1 MRATSSWS
9 RDSERVVNPTRS
21 ANRTVTVR
29 RSSVIAP
36 TVSGLP
42 QYPQN
47 RKRSGLSSRHLGQ
60 INTAK
65 GGSRSWRSGC
75 GPWATRRVDQARYT
89 LCTLRQPRYRSFI
102 VATAGPSS
110 EAAYVNRQ
118 SERAKPFKT
127 TATAHSQAGEAQ
139 RSPPPDLGPPPW
151 LRASTATWLPPG
163 PGRRAAASRAGSGR
177 LPPGGPS
184 GKPPASPWTGHRIDR
199 LLTQAVT
206 SGRNLHSRRS
216 TRDNLINANIMDG
229 GNSIRDCASF
239 PATGLHSAE
248 SRDPSLASPAGRVR
262 HLYWLNPS
270 RSTSR
275 VSTDLVMS
283 TYAPNCDP
291 VLEGR
296 NLRQLVACVDE
307 IVTR

>member
-65 GGSRSWRSGC
+65 GGSQSWRSGC
-75 GPWATRRVDQARYT
+75 RAWATRRVDQARYT
-89 LCTLRQPRYRSFI
+89 LCTLRQSRYRSFI

-127 TATAHSQAGEAQ
+127 TATAHSQAAEVQ
-139 RSPPPDLGPPPW
+139 RSPPHLTLAPLPGYA
-151 LRASTATWLPPG
+151 RARPPG
-163 PGRRAAASRAGSGR
+163 CLPDQVGRAAASRA
-177 LPPGGPS
+177 
-184 GKPPASPWTGHRIDR
+184 
-199 LLTQAVT
+199 
-206 SGRNLHSRRS
+206 
-216 TRDNLINANIMDG
+216 
-229 GNSIRDCASF
+229 
-239 PATGLHSAE
+239 
-248 SRDPSLASPAGRVR
+248 
-262 HLYWLNPS
+262 
-270 RSTSR
+270 
-275 VSTDLVMS
+275 
-283 TYAPNCDP
+283 
-291 VLEGR
+291 
-296 NLRQLVACVDE
+296 
-307 IVTR
+307 

>member
-65 GGSRSWRSGC
+65 GWVPILEEWVQAVGNTSS
-75 GPWATRRVDQARYT
+75 PQARYT
-89 LCTLRQPRYRSFI
+89 LCTLRQSRYPSFI

-118 SERAKPFKT
+118 SERAKPFKM
-127 TATAHSQAGEAQ
+127 TATAHSQAAEAQ
-139 RSPPPDLGPPPW
+139 RSPPPDLGPLPGYA
-151 LRASTATWLPPG
+151 RARPPG
-163 PGRRAAASRAGSGR
+163 CLPDQVGRAAASRAGSGR

-206 SGRNLHSRRS
+206 SARNLHSRRS
-216 TRDNLINANIMDG
+216 TRAITSSTP
-229 GNSIRDCASF
+229 SIASWTVAIASGIVLLSLPPVCTRPN
-239 PATGLHSAE
+239 PATPAWLRRPGGSAT
-248 SRDPSLASPAGRVR
+248 STGSTRAAARV
-262 HLYWLNPS
+262 
-270 RSTSR
+270 
-275 VSTDLVMS
+275 
-283 TYAPNCDP
+283 
-291 VLEGR
+291 G
-296 NLRQLVACVDE
+296 
-307 IVTR
+307 